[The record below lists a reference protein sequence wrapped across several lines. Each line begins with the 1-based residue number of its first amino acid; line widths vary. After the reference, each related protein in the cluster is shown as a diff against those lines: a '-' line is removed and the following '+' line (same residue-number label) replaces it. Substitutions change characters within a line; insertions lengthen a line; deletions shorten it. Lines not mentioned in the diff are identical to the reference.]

1 MKRLF
6 GLFVLLSLLVLAACS
21 DTTPEVTAPDDAA
34 SVGGFRFD
42 LDASSQQINVTT
54 VHTQSLQTQQTGEQ
68 RLLNPGTELALG
80 SVNISQS
87 GNVVTFEAT
96 FENVTSSL
104 SFAQPFAFRPL
115 FTPQRGNYL
124 SSTEPAVT
132 DEELGEDGVL
142 SPGESFTVSFQ
153 VTGKGN
159 GEGFTYFV
167 NAFAVVEGRDAEGC
181 GDDGVVEGDVLIQ
194 LQKDVD
200 LLAGCTR
207 IEGSLVVRTGAQTLD
222 FSPLDSL
229 QAVTEDF
236 RIENSPSLT
245 SVAGFNNLKTVATTF
260 NETTNSPSEFTIN
273 NNFSLTTVS
282 GFGTLKSAGGLNFTR
297 NAALVTIPEF
307 GALEELGRFLIF
319 DNDALVSF
327 SGFGKLESVG
337 SSDSFFT
344 IEDNDVLVSFSGFE
358 SLRLVGSNAP
368 GGRGGF
374 FQIARNFSLVSIPEF
389 GNLEMVLG
397 GDPSVGGRT
406 LLDISGNNSLP
417 TISGFGKLERIEDG
431 TLFLGFNNSLTSISG
446 FESLTFVDSDFRTGF
461 VTITANLSLTSISGL
476 TLIGDAEAE
485 DPTTGQDFV
494 SIRIDNNDVFDCS
507 VPPQSNLPFLPIDAS
522 FSNLVN
528 CPTK

>member
-21 DTTPEVTAPDDAA
+21 DTPPEVIAPGDAA

-42 LDASSQQINVTT
+42 LDASSQQVNVTT

-80 SVNISQS
+80 SVNVSQS

-142 SPGESFTVSFQ
+142 SPGETFTVSFQ

-229 QAVTEDF
+229 QAVTQDF
-236 RIENSPSLT
+236 RIENSPSLS
-245 SVAGFNNLKTVATTF
+245 SVSGFNNLETVATTF
-260 NETTNSPSEFTIN
+260 NQTTNSPSEFTIN

-282 GFGTLKSAGGLNFTR
+282 GFAQLEQVGDVSGGRGNGINIFNNASLTTVSGFDSLKSAGGLRFVR

-307 GALEELGRFLIF
+307 GALEALGTFIVF
-319 DNDALVSF
+319 NNDALVSF

-337 SSDSFFT
+337 SSDSFFLV
-344 IEDNDVLVSFSGFE
+344 EDNDTLVSFSGFE
-358 SLRLVGSNAP
+358 SLRFVGSNAP

-374 FQIARNFSLVSIPEF
+374 FQIVRNFSLVSIPEF
-389 GNLEMVLG
+389 GNLEMILG
-397 GDPSVGGRT
+397 GDPSVGAVFY
-406 LLDISGNNSLP
+406 SKS
-417 TISGFGKLERIEDG
+417 
-431 TLFLGFNNSLTSISG
+431 
-446 FESLTFVDSDFRTGF
+446 V
-461 VTITANLSLTSISGL
+461 A
-476 TLIGDAEAE
+476 
-485 DPTTGQDFV
+485 TTPY
-494 SIRIDNNDVFDCS
+494 
-507 VPPQSNLPFLPIDAS
+507 PPSRALASSSALKTDAS
-522 FSNLVN
+522 SSASTTRSPLSRVSSR
-528 CPTK
+528 